1 MKQSYLQ
8 NTATNPFKTRSNRE
22 LGQSAFAMGE
32 SVLFLFS
39 LLLSIYVFLFAAQC
53 SGAGQKPGLID
64 GARSQDLPV
73 SEDVLKTQAEDPVWN
88 RTARLIA
95 GLEGADAGH
104 RNSMDRLWNRIRSQN
119 IEPIQKWIA
128 DKDYLQRSTQPV
140 FYPLSGADFINAHT
154 FFPRAP
160 FYVLVATEPPGN
172 PSEVRNMES
181 RSADRGLSSVRAV
194 ITNISGENYFQSRK
208 MSQTMSNPELS
219 GVLPVL
225 LVWLA
230 RKDQQ
235 VLSVQSVSISQ
246 QGEIVTGAG
255 AHPGLRIRF
264 RNQSSGESTESTVQT
279 LYYFKIFLGPGSVN
293 PAGGKPE
300 SAILG
305 NMKNVNTIMK
315 AAVYLLHNKKY
326 APLAQSIL
334 DRSGLILQD
343 DSGVPYRMFEEGWSL
358 DLYGNYTRPVA
369 LKGMLD
375 PYDHLRQPALAS
387 EYAKSSKG
395 ALPFPYSYGILR
407 SGMKESML
415 MLARKK

>member
-1 MKQSYLQ
+1 MKHVSGAS
-8 NTATNPFKTRSNRE
+8 ATSPSLLNR
-22 LGQSAFAMGE
+22 LILFLRYSAAPE
-32 SVLFLFS
+32 AILFLFS
-39 LLLSIYVFLFAAQC
+39 LSLSSAVLLFASGC
-53 SGAGQKPGLID
+53 SGAGQKPG
-64 GARSQDLPV
+64 GAVDSASRDLPV
-73 SEDVLKTQAEDPVWN
+73 SESVLAGEGEDPVWN
-88 RTARLIA
+88 RTARTIA
-95 GLEGADAGH
+95 GLEGGDSSH
-104 RNSMDRLWNRIRSQN
+104 RQTMDRLWSRIESQN
-119 IEPIQKWIA
+119 IRPIESWIS
-128 DKDYLQRSTQPV
+128 DKSYLKESTRPV

-160 FYVLVATEPPGN
+160 YYVLVATEPPGN
-172 PSEVRNMES
+172 PAEVRSMEQ
-181 RSADRGLSSVRAV
+181 RSTSKGLASVRAV

-208 MSQTMSNPELS
+208 MSQTMNNPELS

-235 VLSVQSVSISQ
+235 VLSVQAVSISQ
-246 QGEIVTGAG
+246 DGKITTAGG

-264 RNQSSGESTESTVQT
+264 RSNENGPSGSQPIQT

-300 SAILG
+300 SPILG
-305 NMKNVNTIMK
+305 NLSEVNTIMK
-315 AAVYLLHNKKY
+315 AAVYLLHNGKY
-326 APLAQSIL
+326 APLAKSIME
-334 DRSGLILQD
+334 RSQLILQD
-343 DSGVPYRMFEEGWSL
+343 DSGVPFRMFDDTWTV

-375 PYDHLRQPALAS
+375 PYDHLKQPGLSAEFSKRS
-387 EYAKSSKG
+387 EG
-395 ALPFPYSYGILR
+395 PLPFPYSYGILR